1 MIRDSGTLEQLRDSD
16 NDRNAGVAGTGGK
29 HPQRNGSPWDVPQ
42 LRDSLEMTMAAV
54 LSVSTWKLREGSS
67 AGGSGWAQPQ
77 GAAGSLEHSEQ
88 RLGEAAETQRRAA
101 GRGQPGPGMLLF
113 TTKKLLICASGEGE
127 GFS

>member
-1 MIRDSGTLEQLRDSD
+1 MTGTQEWQEL
-16 NDRNAGVAGTGGK
+16 GGNIHK
-29 HPQRNGSPWDVPQ
+29 GMDLPGMWGCAS
-42 LRDSLEMTMAAV
+42 AV
-54 LSVSTWKLREGSS
+54 G
-67 AGGSGWAQPQ
+67 Q
-77 GAAGSLEHSEQ
+77 SLEHSEQ